1 MTNKEIIWQFLKSAG
16 LSNAGAAGLMGNL
29 EAESDFNSKNLED
42 SFEEKLGFTDET
54 YTAAVDGGEY
64 DHFSNDG
71 AGYGLAQ
78 WSYYTKKLAL
88 LSYSKIEDESIGNL
102 DLQLGF
108 LKKDME
114 KYFSKLWNFL
124 KTTDSIYEATVEVLI
139 KYEAP
144 ADQSDSV
151 KDQRYEFAKAIYNE
165 FVKKEKIK
173 ENESEIQI
181 EDTKFSG
188 EKIELDDN
196 SVVEIVKEEV
206 KPTSTPTIVP
216 APIKINNNPQYIN
229 GIATEVVNGIWGN
242 KWKGSVVAKIEDVVE
257 GIRTTAGTSEQYYK
271 VVAGDT
277 LTKIANRFNTT
288 VEKIIHDNSTVYPTI
303 VKSYLNVGWVL
314 KV

>member
-1 MTNKEIIWQFLKSAG
+1 MVNKETIWQFLKSAG

-29 EAESDFNSKNLED
+29 EAESGFNPKNLED

-54 YTAAVDGGEY
+54 YTTAVDEGEY

-88 LSYSKIEDESIGNL
+88 LSYSKIKDKSIGNL

-114 KYFSKLWNFL
+114 KHFNKLWNFL
-124 KTTDSIYEATVEVLI
+124 KTTDSIYEATVEVLT

-151 KDQRYEFAKAIYNE
+151 KDKRYELAKAIYNE
-165 FVKKEKIK
+165 FVREEEKTKKVEDEIKTEETKFDEEEIKKESKPK
-173 ENESEIQI
+173 SE
-181 EDTKFSG
+181 
-188 EKIELDDN
+188 L
-196 SVVEIVKEEV
+196 
-206 KPTSTPTIVP
+206 TPVAP
-216 APIKINNNPQYIN
+216 APIKINNNPQYVN
-229 GIATEVVNGIWGN
+229 GIATEIVNGIWGN
-242 KWKGSVVAKIEDVVE
+242 EWKEPVTSKIEDVVE
-257 GIRTTAGTSEQYYK
+257 GIRATAGESEQYYK

-277 LTKIANRFNTT
+277 LTKIANRFGTT
-288 VEKIIHDNSTVYPTI
+288 VEKIIHDNSTIYPTI